1 METEDARKK
10 KFADEELISFLE
22 NFQSIAAAYAKNYEV
37 FSLEEKGMDAALK
50 RVKGPSGNLRAPAL
64 RLGDT
69 LIVGFNEKM
78 YDQFF

>member
-1 METEDARKK
+1 MART
-10 KFADEELISFLE
+10 
-22 NFQSIAAAYAKNYEV
+22 KNYEV
-37 FSLEEKGMDAALK
+37 FSSGEKDMEVVLK

-64 RLGDT
+64 NLGKT